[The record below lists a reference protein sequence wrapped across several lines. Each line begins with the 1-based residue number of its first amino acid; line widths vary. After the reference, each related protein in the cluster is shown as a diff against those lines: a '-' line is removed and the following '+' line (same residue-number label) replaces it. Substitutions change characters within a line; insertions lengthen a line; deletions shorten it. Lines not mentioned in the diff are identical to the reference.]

1 MELNDCIK
9 ELKEDQLTIEKLAA
23 KYNTLLRD
31 HMKLKKQDRKE
42 HHDLIRTILFH
53 VSGNLAMARSAFAT
67 YITRYNNGF

>member
-9 ELKEDQLTIEKLAA
+9 ELKEDQTIIEKLAA

-42 HHDLIRTILFH
+42 YHDWVRTILFH
-53 VSGNLAMARSAFAT
+53 VSGNLAMTRSAFAT
-67 YITRYNNGF
+67 YITRHNNGL

>member
-9 ELKEDQLTIEKLAA
+9 ELKEDQLTIERLAA
-23 KYNTLLRD
+23 KYNTLLRG

-42 HHDLIRTILFH
+42 HHDFVRAILFH
-53 VSGNLAMARSAFAT
+53 VFGNLAMARSAFVK